1 MRRWSVPDTM
11 SNCDNKSFLLVGEH
25 GTMQAK
31 GVFIDF
37 APNNLNGFMILFDEG
52 DKIIKD
58 FLDIN
63 DFFDYAEKQKSIF
76 HFRTSIY
83 NLNISAQV
91 IVVGIHGNYDKHL
104 LLETVKEEDV
114 R

>member
-1 MRRWSVPDTM
+1 MRRGSVSDTM

-37 APNNLNGFMILFDEG
+37 TPEMDGFKILFDEG

-83 NLNISAQV
+83 NIDISAQV
-91 IVVGIHGNYDKHL
+91 KVVGVNGQYDRVL
-104 LLETVKEEDV
+104 LLERSVV
-114 R
+114 Q

>member
-1 MRRWSVPDTM
+1 MSDTM

-37 APNNLNGFMILFDEG
+37 TPNNLDGFVILFDEG

-83 NLNISAQV
+83 NMDISAQV
-91 IVVGIHGNYDKHL
+91 TVVGVNGHYDKVL
-104 LLETVKEEDV
+104 SLETVKEEDV

>member
-1 MRRWSVPDTM
+1 M

-25 GTMQAK
+25 GTIQAK

-37 APNNLNGFMILFDEG
+37 TPNNLGGFMILFDEG

-58 FLDIN
+58 FLDMN
-63 DFFDYAEKQKSIF
+63 SFFDYAEKQKSIF

-91 IVVGIHGNYDKHL
+91 TVVGVNGQYDQVL